1 MIKIGDIISVQGGRD
16 RYGCVIPPAATWV
29 VVALDPIE
37 GSGLYAVLA
46 RGDRPGAG
54 VAGWIA
60 GPVDAVGRPGYP
72 PPRLRADD
80 SILWRLEEIAQE
92 DHAERAAGEVR

>member
-1 MIKIGDIISVQGGRD
+1 MIKIGDNLSIQGGRD
-16 RYGCVIPPAATWV
+16 RYGCVIPAATWV
-29 VVALDPIE
+29 VVALDEIQ

-46 RGDRPGAG
+46 RSDRPG
-54 VAGWIA
+54 VTGWIA

-72 PPRLRADD
+72 PSRLRADD